1 MAKQIKKASLL
12 SEADKQKLLKK
23 AGNKKPLTQPQTT
36 ATPTSVTRTVSRS
49 AARLTPAEEQSST
62 STAKT
67 IKLWSGLAALV
78 LAAFII
84 APTPQLLEYHSA
96 GLTTQSV
103 YMPGWFGKAGTILDT
118 NQRAVL
124 SEEEQTLYLCF
135 EGQSNEQC
143 AKYQLRKQQGLIAA
157 AIFWFSSRP

>member
-36 ATPTSVTRTVSRS
+36 ATPTSVTRTVSRP
-49 AARLTPAEEQSST
+49 AARMNSEEQANT
-62 STAKT
+62 SIAKT
-67 IKLWSGLAALV
+67 LKLWSGLMVLALAAL
-78 LAAFII
+78 II

-96 GLTTQSV
+96 GLTTQSI
-103 YMPGWFGKAGTILDT
+103 YMPGWFGKEGIILDT

-124 SEEEQTLYLCF
+124 AEDEQTLYLCF

-157 AIFWFSSRP
+157 ALFWFSSHP

>member
-23 AGNKKPLTQPQTT
+23 AGSKKPLTQAQNTVT
-36 ATPTSVTRTVSRS
+36 AAPVARTVSRS
-49 AARLTPAEEQSST
+49 AYRPNTEEQAGT
-62 STAKT
+62 SAAKT
-67 IKLWSGLAALV
+67 IKIWGGIVILL
-78 LAAFII
+78 LAAFVI
-84 APTPQLLEYHSA
+84 APKPQLLEYHSA

-103 YMPGWFGKAGTILDT
+103 YMPGWFGKPGTILDT

-124 SEEEQTLYLCF
+124 AEDEQRLYLCF

-143 AKYQLRKQQGLIAA
+143 AKYQLRHQQGFIAA
-157 AIFWFSSRP
+157 AIYWFSSRP

>member
-23 AGNKKPLTQPQTT
+23 AGNKKPLTQAQTTNT
-36 ATPTSVTRTVSRS
+36 ATPAVRTVTRS
-49 AARLTPAEEQSST
+49 ATRLTTEEQTST
-62 STAKT
+62 STAKNFKVWT
-67 IKLWSGLAALV
+67 GISIILLL
-78 LAAFII
+78 AFIL
-84 APTPQLLEYHSA
+84 APKPQLIEYQSA

-103 YMPGWFGKAGTILDT
+103 YMPGWFGKPGVILDT

-124 SEEEQTLYLCF
+124 AEEERSLYLCF

-143 AKYQLRKQQGLIAA
+143 AKYQLRKQQGFIAA
-157 AIFWFSSRP
+157 AIFWYSSQP

>member
-23 AGNKKPLTQPQTT
+23 AGSKKPLAQAQNTVT
-36 ATPTSVTRTVSRS
+36 AAPVARTVSRS
-49 AARLTPAEEQSST
+49 ASRLHTEEQTGT

-67 IKLWSGLAALV
+67 IKIWAGITAFLI
-78 LAAFII
+78 AAFVI
-84 APTPQLLEYHSA
+84 APKPQLLEYHSA

-103 YMPGWFGKAGTILDT
+103 YMPGWFGKPGIILDT

-124 SEEEQTLYLCF
+124 AEDEQRLYLCF

-143 AKYQLRKQQGLIAA
+143 AKYQLRQQQGFIAA
-157 AIFWFSSRP
+157 VIFWLSSRP

>member
-23 AGNKKPLTQPQTT
+23 AGNKKPLTQPQAI

-49 AARLTPAEEQSST
+49 AARLAPAEGQAST

-67 IKLWSGLAALV
+67 IKISASIVVLALAAL
-78 LAAFII
+78 II

-96 GLTTQSV
+96 GLTTRSV

-157 AIFWFSSRP
+157 ATFWFSSRP

>member
-23 AGNKKPLTQPQTT
+23 AGNKKPLTQPQVT
-36 ATPTSVTRTVSRS
+36 AAPTSVTRTVSRS
-49 AARLTPAEEQSST
+49 AARLSPVEEQASST
-62 STAKT
+62 TAKT
-67 IKLWSGLAALV
+67 IKLSAGIVLLA
-78 LAAFII
+78 LATFII
-84 APTPQLLEYHSA
+84 APTPQLLEYQSA
-96 GLTTQSV
+96 GLTTQSI
-103 YMPGWFGKAGTILDT
+103 YMPGWFGKEGTILDT

-157 AIFWFSSRP
+157 ALFWFSSHP